1 MDIRQRVESLCR
13 KHQCRDPFQLC
24 REKNI
29 LVLYEPLGSVR
40 GYYSYSYRSKVIH
53 INQQLDEA
61 QQRFT
66 CAHELGHAILHPNAN
81 TPFLRMNTLFSVSK
95 LEEEAN
101 RFAVC
106 LLYPQEWL
114 KREFDGCSS
123 LQVAESLK
131 LPRELAEYALK
142 SAESEARL
150 HKNARQ

>member
-1 MDIRQRVESLCR
+1 MNIRQRVESLCR
-13 KHQCRDPFQLC
+13 RHQCRDPFQLC

-53 INQQLDEA
+53 INEALGEA

-66 CAHELGHAILHPNAN
+66 CAHELGHAMLHPKAN
-81 TPFLRMNTLFSVSK
+81 TPFLRANTLFSVSK
-95 LEEEAN
+95 LEIEAN

-106 LLYPQEWL
+106 LLYPQDWL
-114 KREFDGCSS
+114 KREFEGCSS

-131 LPRELAEYALK
+131 LPQELADFALHGK
-142 SAESEARL
+142 
-150 HKNARQ
+150 